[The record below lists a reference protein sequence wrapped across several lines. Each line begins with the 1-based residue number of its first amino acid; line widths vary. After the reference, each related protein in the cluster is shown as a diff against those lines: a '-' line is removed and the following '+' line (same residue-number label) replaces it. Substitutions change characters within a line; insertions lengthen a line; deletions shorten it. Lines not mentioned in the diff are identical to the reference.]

1 MTAPEQVIIAII
13 EDDEDLRLNIEL
25 FLRGK
30 GYQVWGVPSA
40 ELFYKQLVVE
50 PAELVLVDIQLPG
63 EDGYSVISHLAAA
76 GRYGIIAMTCNGG
89 STERIKGLSCGADM
103 FFMKPLDLTELEA
116 GIRAVIRR
124 SICHGSTAQRP
135 LVVATRE
142 EDKGQVWQ
150 LVLQTNQLFAPDGRQ
165 TELTSREVV
174 LLQLLMRVPG
184 QTLDKNTIHAALG
197 NHAEDDFHR
206 VESLLYRLRKKVE
219 SVSDQKL
226 PIRAVFGR
234 GLVFAGNTR
243 VV

>member
-1 MTAPEQVIIAII
+1 MAAPEPVIIAII

-25 FLRGK
+25 FLRGS

-50 PAELVLVDIQLPG
+50 PAELVLVDIHLPG

-89 STERIKGLSCGADM
+89 SADRIRGLSCGADM

-124 SICHGSTAQRP
+124 SICHGSTAQRS
-135 LVVATRE
+135 LVAIRE

-150 LVLQTNQLFAPDGRQ
+150 LALQTSQLLAPDGKQ

-174 LLQLLMRVPG
+174 LLQLLMRAPG
-184 QTLDKNTIHAALG
+184 QTLDKNAIHAALG

-219 SVSDQKL
+219 SVSAQKL

-243 VV
+243 VI